1 MSNISNAKRIV
12 DNYFANSTVLHK
24 KATNMNL
31 REFSYIR
38 NKGTKNE
45 WAIKGSPFEEGALKL
60 NELNLIV
67 GQNATGK
74 SRTVAAIC
82 DLADLVSGNKNIE
95 QIVYKTAIF
104 DATFEE
110 NGMLTS
116 YRLELKDGKV
126 IDEHLNIDGTMKLD
140 RKGRKLYYEAQKDY
154 LPFQTDDNVVAVTR
168 RDRQQQS
175 YMEPL
180 YLWGRNLSYYLFG
193 SSLGQNMLIK
203 DITLN
208 LDEAAKPRVTD
219 KVSGLFVKALGEF
232 KEIRDLVI
240 ADMKDIGY
248 NLMDIKSSKPKNV
261 ALNAYGISVKEEGLK
276 DYTDQMEMS
285 QGMFRSLSLVIQIE
299 YSLLANLPSC
309 IMIDD
314 IGEGLD
320 YERSQSLI
328 KLIMQKA
335 ASSRLQLIM
344 TTNNRFVMNNIDL
357 KYWHVINRENER
369 SVFYNIGNSKDVFE
383 EFSLTGLNNFDFF
396 ATKFYKD
403 GMEAFGE

>member
-1 MSNISNAKRIV
+1 M
-12 DNYFANSTVLHK
+12 
-24 KATNMNL
+24 
-31 REFSYIR
+31 
-38 NKGTKNE
+38 
-45 WAIKGSPFEEGALKL
+45 
-60 NELNLIV
+60 
-67 GQNATGK
+67 
-74 SRTVAAIC
+74 
-82 DLADLVSGNKNIE
+82 
-95 QIVYKTAIF
+95 
-104 DATFEE
+104 
-110 NGMLTS
+110 
-116 YRLELKDGKV
+116 
-126 IDEHLNIDGTMKLD
+126 
-140 RKGRKLYYEAQKDY
+140 
-154 LPFQTDDNVVAVTR
+154 
-168 RDRQQQS
+168 
-175 YMEPL
+175 
-180 YLWGRNLSYYLFG
+180 
-193 SSLGQNMLIK
+193 
-203 DITLN
+203 
-208 LDEAAKPRVTD
+208 
-219 KVSGLFVKALGEF
+219 
-232 KEIRDLVI
+232 
-240 ADMKDIGY
+240 
-248 NLMDIKSSKPKNV
+248 
-261 ALNAYGISVKEEGLK
+261 NAYGISVKEDGLK

>member
-1 MSNISNAKRIV
+1 M
-12 DNYFANSTVLHK
+12 
-24 KATNMNL
+24 
-31 REFSYIR
+31 
-38 NKGTKNE
+38 
-45 WAIKGSPFEEGALKL
+45 
-60 NELNLIV
+60 
-67 GQNATGK
+67 
-74 SRTVAAIC
+74 
-82 DLADLVSGNKNIE
+82 
-95 QIVYKTAIF
+95 
-104 DATFEE
+104 
-110 NGMLTS
+110 
-116 YRLELKDGKV
+116 KV
-126 IDEHLNIDGTMKLD
+126 IDEQLTIDGTMKLD

-240 ADMKDIGY
+240 ADMKGIGY
-248 NLMDIKSSKPKNV
+248 NLTDIKPSKPKNV

-369 SVFYNIGNSKDVFE
+369 SVFYDIGNSKDVFE

-403 GMEAFGE
+403 GMEAFKE